1 MGKIALLLGEFTEFK
16 DFIIFT
22 VKTVDEVRETD
33 HDSAVRDLSLR
44 PNLFTRWNCN
54 IMTRQEHQSINLV
67 RDATES
73 STL

>member
-1 MGKIALLLGEFTEFK
+1 MGKITLLLGEFTKFK

-22 VKTVDEVRETD
+22 VKTVDVVRETD
-33 HDSAVRDLSLR
+33 HDSAVSDLSLR